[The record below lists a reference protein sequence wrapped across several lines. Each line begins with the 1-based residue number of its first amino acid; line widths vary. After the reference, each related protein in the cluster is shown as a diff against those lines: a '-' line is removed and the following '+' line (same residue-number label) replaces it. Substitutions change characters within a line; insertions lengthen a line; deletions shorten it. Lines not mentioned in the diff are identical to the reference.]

1 MKNESNL
8 RPRPYYVNEVVR
20 IVNPKQMRFYVSKG
34 IYPID
39 MYVSEDDWDNQ
50 IVVYIFLR
58 EETQDLY
65 QKWINHDLG

>member
-8 RPRPYYVNEVVR
+8 HPRPYYVNEVVR

-58 EETQDLY
+58 EETQELY

>member
-8 RPRPYYVNEVVR
+8 HPRPYYVNEVVR
-20 IVNPKQMRFYVSKG
+20 IVNPKQMRFYVSNG

>member
-8 RPRPYYVNEVVR
+8 HPRPYYVNEVVR

-34 IYPID
+34 VYPID

>member
-8 RPRPYYVNEVVR
+8 HPRPYYVNEVVR
-20 IVNPKQMRFYVSKG
+20 IVNPKQMRFYISKG

>member
-8 RPRPYYVNEVVR
+8 HPRPYYVNEVVR